1 MYLNGLT
8 ILNKFKNLI
17 CCVPKILQVLVN
29 HLNGLI
35 TELEVSTQLFAY
47 TLSVS
52 INDLRTVNN
61 TF

>member
-1 MYLNGLT
+1 VYLNSLT

-17 CCVPKILQVLVN
+17 CCVPKILQVLVD

-35 TELEVSTQLFAY
+35 IELEVLMQLFAY

-52 INDLRTVNN
+52 INDLRTANN